1 MPRLPRIKVE
11 GAIYFVSSKGLDGEA
26 IFKDKADYHM
36 YMELLTKYKTQ
47 HRFKLFSYC
56 LLPDRLY
63 LLIETGEDATIS
75 EIMHDLNSLYTKY
88 FNGRYTKKG
97 HLFESRFK
105 SMLVEKANYLLSMT
119 RHIHRLPQDVQ
130 NYPYSSYHIYV
141 KKAGDGIE
149 MSSETQEVLQFLKN
163 KDDETAY
170 EKYCLNGDPAEIQEL
185 EKKLRRGAVV
195 GSDSFAEEVK
205 KRIQEYS
212 SVQKEE
218 GAAEIAQVKKQNKT
232 LILMVGIGI
241 LVATGSSTY
250 LYISKKALEDKYTAM
265 LAAKE
270 AEFAEKT
277 KFENR
282 SPIELAELNGTKWE
296 VEMVAL
302 PAGSQAETIKDT
314 LHFVNGKFYSERMLA
329 QRYKPTNITISGT
342 PGNMQTW
349 ETIQTNPDGSQ
360 VAWRGDWQG
369 DAMKGVLSVTAPG
382 EKPRD
387 FSFFSLKWTYEGVA
401 Q

>member
-26 IFKDKADYHM
+26 IFKDKADYQM

-119 RHIHRLPQDVQ
+119 RHIHRLPQDAQ

-141 KKAGDGIE
+141 KKAGDGIQ
-149 MSSETQEVLQFLKN
+149 MSDEVQEVLQFLKN
-163 KDDETAY
+163 KDDESAY

-195 GSDSFAEEVK
+195 GSDTFAEEVK

-212 SVQKEE
+212 SAQKEE

-241 LVATGSSTY
+241 LVATGSSTF
-250 LYISKKALEDKYTAM
+250 I
-265 LAAKE
+265 
-270 AEFAEKT
+270 
-277 KFENR
+277 
-282 SPIELAELNGTKWE
+282 
-296 VEMVAL
+296 
-302 PAGSQAETIKDT
+302 
-314 LHFVNGKFYSERMLA
+314 
-329 QRYKPTNITISGT
+329 
-342 PGNMQTW
+342 
-349 ETIQTNPDGSQ
+349 
-360 VAWRGDWQG
+360 
-369 DAMKGVLSVTAPG
+369 
-382 EKPRD
+382 
-387 FSFFSLKWTYEGVA
+387 
-401 Q
+401 